1 MSSRPHD
8 EPAGARPVRRLVGA
22 TVRRLDGAT
31 VPRLV
36 VVTALLLAVA
46 GAAVGAWWGER
57 QSVERQATAVIL
69 LNPLQGNP
77 FSPDARG
84 DDLVNLET
92 EAQLVTSDSVLD
104 KLAATLPRAP
114 VVTGDDVSVAVPP
127 NTQLLSISVTGAT
140 DQEAEA
146 ATQALATLY
155 LDYRKARTQSALF
168 NQRANIDEQIQQRTT
183 ERSALVS
190 RLDALEPGSPGSSLL
205 TQQILAAVT
214 QISELRTQLGEV
226 GSVSLDPGQL
236 VTPAS
241 ASGGGLLPAGPWAPA
256 GLGLL
261 LGAVCGGVGAAQL
274 SRRGDLVRG
283 RDDLDDLDALCWGS
297 IAASDRAGA
306 ARLRA
311 VLLAARQGPT
321 TVVLVCRAGPA
332 GAPSGRRALA
342 TSCVESLAT
351 SLAAARLRTVLV
363 DVGGHTGDD
372 PRGGAAGLVDVV
384 QGTSDPGSA
393 LDWDGE
399 LGRLG
404 LGRDGAAFDDLVA
417 TPEMDAVL
425 LELRATAD
433 LVLLHADAPASPR
446 AQALAAGADL
456 VVLEVPVGVVS
467 LASLRSDLESLSRA
481 GAGSIGLVL
490 VSRDP
495 RERGT
500 PRPGE
505 PRAGTPSN
513 NVRPLKADPLE
524 RTQGRDVR
532 ATRRLA
538 RLARLARFARL
549 APRDAAPVGV
559 RPREGA

>member
-1 MSSRPHD
+1 MSSRTHD
-8 EPAGARPVRRLVGA
+8 EPVGARPVRRLVGF
-22 TVRRLDGAT
+22 T

-36 VVTALLLAVA
+36 VVSALLLAVA
-46 GAAVGAWWGER
+46 GGAVGAWWGER
-57 QSVERQATAVIL
+57 QSVAKQATAVIL

-92 EAQLVTSDSVLD
+92 EAQLVTSDAVLD
-104 KLAATLPRAP
+104 QLAAALPQAP
-114 VVTGDDVSVAVPP
+114 VVTVDDVSVLVPP

-140 DQEAEA
+140 AREAEA

-155 LDYRKARTQSALF
+155 LDYRQARTRSALF

-183 ERSALVS
+183 ERAALVS

-241 ASGGGLLPAGPWAPA
+241 ASGGGLLPSGPWAPA

-261 LGAVCGGVGAAQL
+261 LGAVCGAVGAAQL

-283 RDDLDDLDALCWGS
+283 RDDLEDLDPLCWGS
-297 IAASDRAGA
+297 VAAPDRAGS

-321 TVVLVCRAGPA
+321 TVALVCRAGPA
-332 GAPSGRRALA
+332 GPPSGRGAA
-342 TSCVESLAT
+342 APSCVEPLAT

-363 DVGGHTGDD
+363 DVGGYAANDQ
-372 PRGGAAGLVDVV
+372 RRSGGTGLVDVV
-384 QGTSDPGSA
+384 QEKSDLGSA

-399 LGRLG
+399 LGRLA
-404 LGRDGAAFDDLVA
+404 LGRDGAALDDLAA
-417 TPEMDAVL
+417 TPEMDVVL
-425 LELRATAD
+425 LELRDTAD
-433 LVLLHADAPASPR
+433 VVLLHAGAPGSPR

-456 VVLEVPVGVVS
+456 VVLEVPVGAVS
-467 LASLRSDLESLSRA
+467 LTSLRNDLEDLSRA
-481 GAGSIGLVL
+481 GAGSVGLVL
-490 VSRDP
+490 VSRAV
-495 RERGT
+495 RRRRT
-500 PRPGE
+500 PRPEE
-505 PRAGTPSN
+505 PRTRTPSD
-513 NVRPLKADPLE
+513 NVRPLKADAPE
-524 RTQGRDVR
+524 RTQGRAVR

-538 RLARLARFARL
+538 RLAPGGT
-549 APRDAAPVGV
+549 PRAGL
-559 RPREGA
+559 RSREGA